1 MFSCV
6 EIWCKLTDAMCT
18 SPWSLHDVEGGGGG
32 AQLAIL
38 TTPNGML
45 CRATQLS
52 AVIFFLSIRQ
62 VVSLLLCTQSHTITK
77 HINSLHMN
85 ARTF

>member
-1 MFSCV
+1 
-6 EIWCKLTDAMCT
+6 
-18 SPWSLHDVEGGGGG
+18 
-32 AQLAIL
+32 LAIL